1 MFKKG
6 NETFRDVG
14 QAIKNLYQRAW
25 SDEVCH
31 SSTSQTSSIRSDY
44 IKIINYNVSISE
56 KLIDTIQI
64 IQHAMKKNPAH
75 IISIEKRL
83 TKDFFCGGMIFSGK
97 CSKFTVF
104 FLSIQ

>member
-1 MFKKG
+1 M
-6 NETFRDVG
+6 FRDVG

-64 IQHAMKKNPAH
+64 IQHAMKKKPAH

-83 TKDFFCGGMIFSGK
+83 TKDFF
-97 CSKFTVF
+97 
-104 FLSIQ
+104 LWWNDL